1 MNDAEEEFIID
12 QNKDPEIKDKKQE
25 TRRVSTLRPL
35 TERMPLRMHSF
46 RPVPRTI
53 TSYSS
58 SMAALQLHCTTRWDP
73 SEMNSREREKERER
87 VKLQSRSLGGSPR
100 KFLLKPVWTT
110 THCHVP
116 IPLGLHLAGN
126 EVYENYFPS
135 PNELRGF
142 WLMGSLWKNYF

>member
-12 QNKDPEIKDKKQE
+12 QSKDPEIKDKKQE

-73 SEMNSREREKERER
+73 SEMNSREREKERESKTAEQVSR
-87 VKLQSRSLGGSPR
+87 GISPEVSVKTGMNHHPLPRANPFRPTFGGKRSIR
-100 KFLLKPVWTT
+100 KLLP
-110 THCHVP
+110 
-116 IPLGLHLAGN
+116 
-126 EVYENYFPS
+126 
-135 PNELRGF
+135 
-142 WLMGSLWKNYF
+142 